1 MAERTCPE
9 LWLAGRNG
17 DGGPP
22 GSLPL
27 LLGPLALQTPCR
39 KALGLLTTRLSSQD
53 QNEKSTSGSEKNNPG
68 DQQNSD
74 PGGNSGGSPGGNP
87 WIELLNKMFE
97 ILLKWL
103 FPWPK

>member
-17 DGGPP
+17 DGGPR

-68 DQQNSD
+68 DQQNSNPD
-74 PGGNSGGSPGGNP
+74 GNP